1 MKRILKGLSATISA
15 AMLAQFVAVM
25 PIDLRNNALEYNS
38 FSAYAETS
46 SNEEMYQSV
55 LDMYYENIVNH
66 WENFNFENGV
76 YGTSKL
82 TLDNGIYSTSELTL
96 DNVSYMWFQYNKD
109 KTLSETGYQ
118 FIDLNN
124 DGVDELI
131 VSIVDELGNKSG
143 IVYDIYTF
151 YNGKIIHLAASGER
165 DRFYI
170 GNTNEICEEGSGSAL
185 VSNWDYYHIS
195 NGTLKCFE
203 AYLFDAWED
212 ENQPYFY
219 VQTPD
224 SSYYDSYGSI
234 ITSKMNHITEEE
246 FNSGI
251 ASHSHKE
258 LQLTLFSDYK
268 SNGSNAEFSGKCG
281 DSAYWNLDESTG
293 TLTISGTG
301 AIYDYNDACPIFS
314 YDPYIDP
321 PYCEHQGYI
330 RSIDIQEGIT
340 AVGNKAFYGSYTAV
354 TEYKLPESLEYIGD
368 YAFYTSGDEDVP
380 TSITIPKNV
389 THIGEMAI
397 GYHDYNT
404 ADENNDLISIQEKI
418 PGLTIYGYEGSEAD
432 RYAGENDF
440 NFIALDDFEEI
451 PEEKY
456 YDSID
461 GNYSC
466 KIVGEEATIVAYK
479 GNEVNLTIPE
489 YIDNYRV
496 VGISGIEVPENDY
509 KIYGAFEDN
518 ETLETVEIPQTVTT
532 IDDYAFFNCSSLN
545 AVYGTENVI
554 SVGTYAFGYCTSLNH
569 FVFGDCLG
577 EIHDY
582 AFEGCNFSE
591 VEIPRNLLYI
601 GTEAVGYNENGE
613 IDADCTVKCHYLKGD
628 KTLTKGSHYIDS
640 NDFSNYE
647 FLYDNE
653 EEQTIGAHYYWMNIN
668 PDLFFPSFEEAPEGS
683 PLRDVYNYKS
693 LDLTVASARAAKFT
707 LDTVQ
712 LDLKAMIKDSELAD
726 WENMYKITIFET
738 INNIS
743 KGVVLEKTKENY
755 KNWVCCVYGFKVWN
769 NYVVSGYQ
777 QCNNLESL
785 IKLSKNFDDTSYIPL
800 DLGPSIDLKKHF
812 KEYSVGA
819 VTDVIADLSSAGQS
833 ISEMA
838 MYVSF
843 FEALAETYDYLED
856 VFQYMIESNEAQNNE
871 DLKEALQFYIDF
883 MKAKSNGEDAIL
895 QFTKNQVKNCI
906 ENTGNEIV
914 CDVTLGGLMKYI
926 SSEAGF
932 GKVAAVCNDALKL
945 FTKYSGI
952 DEQQECLARLIA
964 LNNLHKAVVNSIINT
979 RQNFKND
986 VQLENALKFHT
997 ASVLYFAIDKYAIET
1012 AKRYMELSLSEHLAI
1027 KMFTMNPKDVFTIVF
1042 DDDENKKQACLSE
1055 YINLINIQE
1064 RLDNY
1069 LDAYRQSACCKDK
1082 NELTLNYEFEI
1093 SGSVVDC
1100 DYTGVIVACPVDVE
1114 LYYKNQL
1121 VKVVKDDCELWHN
1134 NNLNMIAMS
1143 LNEENSDTKG
1153 KLLLYPDNEDYSYKI
1168 VGNDSG
1174 TMYITGFDINSRM
1187 NTNVSLLDAYTFAF
1201 SDIPV
1206 EKNDIFVMDNNGKK
1220 HALNNTV
1227 NNLSYDSDNKND
1239 NNKESSGESLS
1250 ESPDNTPKVNTSAS
1264 SPKTGD
1270 SIPKVF
1276 TLLTLAAFG
1285 AIFSRKRKKD

>member
-1 MKRILKGLSATISA
+1 M
-15 AMLAQFVAVM
+15 
-25 PIDLRNNALEYNS
+25 
-38 FSAYAETS
+38 
-46 SNEEMYQSV
+46 
-55 LDMYYENIVNH
+55 
-66 WENFNFENGV
+66 
-76 YGTSKL
+76 
-82 TLDNGIYSTSELTL
+82 
-96 DNVSYMWFQYNKD
+96 
-109 KTLSETGYQ
+109 
-118 FIDLNN
+118 
-124 DGVDELI
+124 
-131 VSIVDELGNKSG
+131 
-143 IVYDIYTF
+143 
-151 YNGKIIHLAASGER
+151 
-165 DRFYI
+165 
-170 GNTNEICEEGSGSAL
+170 
-185 VSNWDYYHIS
+185 
-195 NGTLKCFE
+195 
-203 AYLFDAWED
+203 
-212 ENQPYFY
+212 
-219 VQTPD
+219 
-224 SSYYDSYGSI
+224 
-234 ITSKMNHITEEE
+234 
-246 FNSGI
+246 
-251 ASHSHKE
+251 
-258 LQLTLFSDYK
+258 
-268 SNGSNAEFSGKCG
+268 
-281 DSAYWNLDESTG
+281 
-293 TLTISGTG
+293 
-301 AIYDYNDACPIFS
+301 
-314 YDPYIDP
+314 DP

-340 AVGNKAFYGSYTAV
+340 SVGNKAFYGSYTAV

-380 TSITIPKNV
+380 TSIKIPKNV

-404 ADENNDLISIQEKI
+404 ADENNGLISIQEKI
-418 PGLTIYGYEGSEAD
+418 PGFTIYGYEGSEAD

-518 ETLETVEIPQTVTT
+518 EILETVEIPQTVTT
-532 IDDYAFFNCSSLN
+532 IDDYAFCNCSSLN

-554 SVGTYAFGYCTSLNH
+554 SIGTCAFYYCTNLSY
-569 FVFGDCLG
+569 FVFGNYLG

-582 AFEGCNFSE
+582 AFKGCNFSE

-601 GTEAVGYNENGE
+601 GTEAVCYNENGE
-613 IDADCTVKCHYLKGD
+613 IDTDCTVKCHYLKDD
-628 KTLTKGSHYIDS
+628 KTLTEGSHYINS

-653 EEQTIGAHYYWMNIN
+653 EEQTIGAHYYWMNRN
-668 PDLFFPSFEEAPEGS
+668 PDLFFPSFDTAPEGS

-693 LDLTVASARAAKFT
+693 LDLTVAVSAAAKET
-707 LDTVQ
+707 LDVVS
-712 LDLKAMIKDSELAD
+712 LNIKDVIKDSELAD
-726 WENMYKITIFET
+726 WGNMYKLTIYET
-738 INNIS
+738 INSIS
-743 KGVVLEKTKENY
+743 EDAIIEKTKEKYKLWLKNTTNSEILNDEWNGYKTIDALVEFAENCDNY
-755 KNWVCCVYGFKVWN
+755 DTPESVYDFFHISSNDVIKSSIDNLISAGKNLSEIGLYISYYQAISETYIYFKDVIKMMRESTIAEN
-769 NYVVSGYQ
+769 DEDLRNALDFYIEMMQAVDDEGESAIFKFSFEQAQKCLGESVVGIAYD
-777 QCNNLESL
+777 CTLGNCMDY
-785 IKLSKNFDDTSYIPL
+785 ISKNTPW
-800 DLGPSIDLKKHF
+800 
-812 KEYSVGA
+812 
-819 VTDVIADLSSAGQS
+819 
-833 ISEMA
+833 
-838 MYVSF
+838 
-843 FEALAETYDYLED
+843 
-856 VFQYMIESNEAQNNE
+856 
-871 DLKEALQFYIDF
+871 
-883 MKAKSNGEDAIL
+883 
-895 QFTKNQVKNCI
+895 
-906 ENTGNEIV
+906 
-914 CDVTLGGLMKYI
+914 
-926 SSEAGF
+926 
-932 GKVAAVCNDALKL
+932 GKVSKVIRPLMDM
-945 FTKYSGI
+945 FTKYSGV

-964 LNNLHKAVVNSIINT
+964 LNNLHKAACNAINT
-979 RQNFKND
+979 TNQNFKND
-986 VQLENALKFHT
+986 IQLKNALRFHT
-997 ASVLYFAIDKYAIET
+997 ASVFYFAIDKYAIET
-1012 AKRYMELSLSEHLAI
+1012 AKRYMELSLTEHLAI
-1027 KMFTMNPKDVFTIVF
+1027 KMFTMHPKDVFTIVF

-1121 VKVVKDDCELWHN
+1121 VKVVKDDCELWHD

-1143 LNEENSDTKG
+1143 LNEEDSDTKG

-1206 EKNDIFVMDNNGKK
+1206 EKNDIFVMDNNSKK
-1220 HALNNTV
+1220 HTLNNTV
-1227 NNLSYDSDNKND
+1227 NNLSYDSDNKNN

-1250 ESPDNTPKVNTSAS
+1250 EYPDNTPKVNTSAS

-1276 TLLTLAAFG
+1276 TLLTLATFG